1 MFLYNCFSVR
11 EQLEFLENRKKQY
24 LKAAIKA
31 KRENNLEQAKTY
43 LRTAKGLDLK
53 IEQAKS
59 GKTVDISKVS
69 RTVNILLVYHILGH
83 LSAHFSL

>member
-11 EQLEFLENRKKQY
+11 EQLEFLESRKKQY

-69 RTVNILLVYHILGH
+69 RTLNILLCFIFLDI
-83 LSAHFSL
+83 